1 MVSGA
6 SEANIL
12 RDPKEHREAVL
23 GDFVHAITF
32 APSAWTKRPFVYGSR
47 FKQRYF
53 TKRGD
58 HYYPLPSGT

>member
-23 GDFVHAITF
+23 GDFVHDDHIRTF
-32 APSAWTKRPFVYGSR
+32 GLDQAALRIR
-47 FKQRYF
+47 E
-53 TKRGD
+53 
-58 HYYPLPSGT
+58 PLQATVLHQKG